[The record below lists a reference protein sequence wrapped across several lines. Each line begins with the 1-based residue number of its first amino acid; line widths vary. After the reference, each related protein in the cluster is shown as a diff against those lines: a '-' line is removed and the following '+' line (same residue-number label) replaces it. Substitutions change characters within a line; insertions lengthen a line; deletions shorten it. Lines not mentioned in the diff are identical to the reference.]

1 MNLTEDQKRLL
12 TEFLGE
18 CWHEFSKDV
27 EGFDGPCVKCR
38 TWRSSSIVRT
48 FLTYQDLGDVKD
60 KLVEKGLWAA
70 FLEYVI
76 CQNKGYK
83 DEWFFQDEDTNI
95 FLNPAGINWIF
106 RPLNEQG
113 NPHFC
118 RLAAEFLEANNG

>member
-1 MNLTEDQKRLL
+1 MGGEAMNLSEDQKRLL

-48 FLTYQDLGDVKD
+48 FLTYQDLGDVKE
-60 KLVEKGLWAA
+60 KLVEKGLWSS
-70 FLEYVI
+70 FLIYAI
-76 CQNKGYK
+76 CK
-83 DEWFFQDEDTNI
+83 FQDERGLGAGGYTKDI
-95 FLNPAGINWIF
+95 PGLFIWFLC
-106 RPLNEQG
+106 PLDEQG

-118 RLAAEFLEANNG
+118 RLVAEFLEGQK